1 VEFKKY
7 QHVER
12 FGNEE
17 VEGIEN
23 GTCYIFYKIDG
34 TNGSIW
40 HNGIEIKAGSRN
52 REIDPSSDNQGFFN
66 SGITPFYG
74 KYESF
79 FKKYPELRLYGEWLV
94 PHSLKTYSETAWK
107 KFYIF
112 DVMSDDNYIPYE
124 SYVDKLKEFN
134 IDFIPP
140 IAIMENTNYES
151 LLKLLDKTGEFLIKD
166 GCGNGEGIVIKN
178 YDFVNKYGRT
188 TWAKIVSNEFKEKHK
203 KEMGAPIVRSV
214 EIVEQNIIDDL
225 LTEEF
230 VRKEYE
236 KIKENGWSSKNIPEL
251 LSRVFYEF
259 IKDEHWNII
268 KKYKYPTVNHK
279 RLNQL
284 CILKTKE
291 FMSELF

>member
-1 VEFKKY
+1 MDFKKY

-40 HNGIEIKAGSRN
+40 ADGGEIKAGSRN
-52 REIDPSSDNQGFFN
+52 REIYSEDDNQGFYRDGLLKN
-66 SGITPFYG
+66 EN
-74 KYESF
+74 KYKLF
-79 FKKYPELRLYGEWLV
+79 FSKYPELRLCGEWLV

-107 KFYIF
+107 KFYVF
-112 DVMSDDNYIPYE
+112 DIMSDDEYIPYE
-124 SYVDKLKEFN
+124 SYVDKLKEFD
-134 IDFIPP
+134 IDFIPAM
-140 IAIMENTNYES
+140 AIMKNPNYES

-178 YDFVNKYGRT
+178 YDFVNNYGRT

-214 EIVEQNIIDDL
+214 EIIEQNIIDDL

-230 VRKEYE
+230 IRKEYE
-236 KIKENGWSSKNIPEL
+236 KIKSNGWSSKNIPEL

-268 KKYKYPTVNHK
+268 KKYKYPTVNFK

-284 CILKTKE
+284 CTIKIKII
-291 FMSELF
+291 MSQLF

>member
-1 VEFKKY
+1 MEFKKY

-12 FGNEE
+12 FGNTE

-23 GTCYIFYKIDG
+23 GLCYIFYKIDG

-40 HNGIEIKAGSRN
+40 LDDEIKAGSRN
-52 REIDPSSDNQGFFN
+52 REITLENDNQGFFAYIEEN
-66 SGITPFYG
+66 KTKF
-74 KYESF
+74 ESF
-79 FKKYPELRLYGEWLV
+79 FSAYPGRRLFGEWLV
-94 PHSLKTYSETAWK
+94 PHSLKSYNEKAWRN
-107 KFYIF
+107 FYVF
-112 DVMSDDNYIPYE
+112 DVMLDDQHLSYD
-124 SYVDKLKEFN
+124 SYVDSLKEFD

-140 IAIMENTNYES
+140 IAIMKNPNYES
-151 LLKLLDKTGEFLIKD
+151 LLKLLDKTGEFLVKD

-178 YDFVNKYGRT
+178 YDFVNNYGRT

-203 KEMGAPIVRSV
+203 KEMGAPIVKSV

-225 LTEEF
+225 LTKEF
-230 VRKEYE
+230 IVKEYE

-251 LSRVFYEF
+251 LNRVFYEF

-268 KKYKYPTVNHK
+268 KKYNYPTVNFK

-284 CILKTKE
+284 CILKIKDE
-291 FMSELF
+291 MIELF